1 MRVKRCIDRK
11 KAIRWIIVVLLLSFI
26 AIVYGT
32 YGILYNQEIV
42 TGRIYD
48 EMDGLIPYL
57 VLLASFPLLLLALVI
72 GLFMKRKK
80 KQ

>member
-1 MRVKRCIDRK
+1 MALKKCIDRK
-11 KAIRWIIVVLLLSFI
+11 KAIRWIIFFLLLSFLTI
-26 AIVYGT
+26 L

-57 VLLASFPLLLLALVI
+57 VLLTSLPLLLLALII
-72 GLFMKRKK
+72 GLFMKRK
-80 KQ
+80 